1 MTTVVA
7 EQAASGMTT
16 SDYVAAMVA
25 DPAAYPDLPIDVG
38 FSLTRAQRD
47 EIALQGVANRFASL
61 STSIGVLERVAREQ
75 NVAAIDA
82 IEQGALLLFPHTAYK
97 SYPLSMLEQGRF
109 DRLTRW
115 MQGLTRI
122 DLTGFDASGIDL
134 IDDWIDRLE
143 QHAGLQIVH
152 TSGTTGKLS
161 FLPRSSADEFPRL
174 KLLARNYRDF
184 GGAHSGPD
192 LLATPVPV
200 IYPSFRGGSSAPL
213 RSLATMAEHVAG
225 GWDNVL
231 TLYPDRLSA
240 DVASLGG
247 RLRAAEERGEVGRL
261 AISPALLAR
270 RDEFMRRDAERPALM
285 DRFFAE
291 ALDRFRGRD
300 VLVFGVLPFI
310 YDWAEAGLAR
320 DHRGVF
326 GSNSIVSTGGG
337 RKGRDLPAD
346 TQARIAEFLGF
357 DTIFDMFGMSEMTG
371 VAPLCREGHYHVPPY
386 IVPYLLD
393 GESGEVLPRAGRQT
407 GRFGFIDLFPREH
420 WGGFVSGD
428 RVTIAGWEDEACC
441 ACGRTGPYVEG
452 DIQRFSDLN
461 GGEDKI
467 TCAGAPAA
475 QDKAI
480 EYLANIGG

>member
-1 MTTVVA
+1 MSLVST
-7 EQAASGMTT
+7 AAQQGIGT
-16 SDYVAAMVA
+16 DAFVAAMVA
-25 DPAAYPDLPIDVG
+25 DPATYPDLPIDVA
-38 FSLTRAQRD
+38 FTLNRAQRD
-47 EIALQGVANRFASL
+47 EIALKGIAGRFAAMRHSV
-61 STSIGVLERVAREQ
+61 GVLEQFAREQ
-75 NVAAIDA
+75 GIDA
-82 IEQGALLLFPHTAYK
+82 IDSIERGAFLLFPHTAYK

-122 DLTGFDASGIDL
+122 DLSRFDATGIEL
-134 IDDWIDRLE
+134 IDEWIERLE
-143 QHAGLQIVH
+143 DQTGLQIVH

-161 FLPRSSADEFPRL
+161 FLPRTAADEVPRL

-184 GGAHSGPD
+184 GGANSGPD
-192 LLATPVPV
+192 LLATPYPV

-213 RSLATMAEHVAG
+213 RSVATMAEHVARD
-225 GWDNVL
+225 WNDVL

-247 RLRAAEERGEVGRL
+247 RLRVAEERGELGRL

-270 RDEFMRRDAERPALM
+270 RDDFMRRDAERPQLM
-285 DRFFAE
+285 DRFFDE
-291 ALDRFRGRD
+291 ALARFAGRD

-310 YDWAEAGLAR
+310 YDWADAGLAR
-320 DHRGVF
+320 ELRGVF

-337 RKGRDLPAD
+337 RKGRDLPDDAFS
-346 TQARIAEFLGF
+346 RIGEFLGF
-357 DTIFDMFGMSEMTG
+357 DTIFDTYGMSEMTSI
-371 VAPLCREGHYHVPPY
+371 APLCDEGHYHIPPY
-386 IVPYLLD
+386 IIPYLLD
-393 GESGEVLPRAGRQT
+393 GESSEPLPRTGRQT
-407 GRFGFIDLFPREH
+407 GRFGFIDLFPSEH

-428 RVTIAGWEDEACC
+428 RVTVAGWDDDASCR
-441 ACGRTGPYVEG
+441 CGRTGPFIEST
-452 DIQRFSDLN
+452 IQRFSELN

-480 EYLANIGG
+480 EYLARIGG